1 MEETGE
7 ADNGYAIL
15 PPGPPNA
22 YVFALQSPSLPK
34 SRLVIDKVRFRA
46 AGQGSYT
53 HLPRNMEVFL
63 DGASISGP
71 VQISGVMKTYE
82 FPVSQTIVPGSSR
95 ELMISIWGTANQNA
109 GVIDDVEILGRVE
122 MLGPGFSVAR

>member
-1 MEETGE
+1 ME
-7 ADNGYAIL
+7 A
-15 PPGPPNA
+15 
-22 YVFALQSPSLPK
+22 
-34 SRLVIDKVRFRA
+34 
-46 AGQGSYT
+46 
-53 HLPRNMEVFL
+53 FL
-63 DGASISGP
+63 DGASISGL